1 MLKPNLLAI
10 AVISV
15 LASSAFAASAAG
27 ADSNGTLYT
36 QNSAPAAPNGADN
49 NAQDVP
55 ANVGEANGQEDVKS
69 TRKAGDDATVN
80 LGEITVTGV
89 RAAIEEAIS
98 VKQNSNEIVEAI
110 SAEDIGKLPDNSI
123 AESLARLPGLAAQ
136 RIGGRASTVSLRGF
150 AGDFSGTLLN
160 GREQVSTG
168 DNRAVEFD
176 QYPSEL
182 ISGVVVY
189 KTPAASL
196 IGQGIAGTIDLQT
209 VRPLDFSKRVVNLG
223 ARGEWL
229 SQDSTNAGTDDNGY
243 RVNAA
248 YIDQFFDHT
257 FGVAV
262 AYARLKSPVQDQRW
276 ESWGYTGVNV
286 PAGTPGLPAGGSVTA
301 LGGNKVYADS
311 TEGTRDA
318 LMSTL
323 EWRPN
328 DKFTST
334 LDLYWSKFKQETAYG
349 GFEVGLPW
357 GSNTVLTNPIV
368 DDGRLVAGTWSNLKP
383 VIRDELDHHDDEIKS
398 FGWNNKLRFGDGW
411 QIAGDLSWAKATTDQ
426 SFLEE
431 YAGTVPGTPGSTDTW
446 SFANDQHGIPQF
458 SNLGLNYTDPN
469 IIKLVDSGG
478 WGQDGYLKFPK
489 VSDELKAARVDLS
502 RDMGGPLSKVDVGF
516 NWNEREKTRN
526 SAEYLVNLPGGTKAF
541 ADVPSGCLIAPTNTS
556 YVGVPSVLSW
566 NVDCVYGQSYVLKE
580 NFHQDITNKN
590 WEVDEKVTT
599 SYIKFDV
606 DSDIAGMPLRGNF
619 GAQYVYV
626 DQHSD
631 AFAVANQDAVN
642 GVAPVSDGTKYG
654 DLLPDMNL
662 VLEIPMQN
670 YLRFAAGKEVAR
682 PRLDQMRASTEYNLN
697 TTPGSGVETTTCQNT
712 DTGATTLCRL
722 EGTGGNPRLK
732 PFTANAYDFSWEKY
746 WETRA
751 YVQATLWYKE
761 LQTYVYTQ
769 TIVRDY
775 SGVPNPSDNLVPAS
789 TTGLYSAPA
798 NGKGGYMKGY
808 ELSASMPLDVLWG
821 PLEGFGVQ
829 LSYADTE
836 SSIQPNGPGTSSPFP
851 GLSKYVSQATLYYER
866 YGFSTRISATHRSDF
881 LGEVQ
886 AFGADQEFHN
896 VQAETVADL
905 QVGYAMQGPR
915 FEGLTFLFQVQN
927 VFNEPYREFYVD
939 HSQPRVY
946 TDYGRR
952 YLLGATYKF

>member
-10 AVISV
+10 AVVSV
-15 LASSAFAASAAG
+15 LASSAFAAKAVAA
-27 ADSNGTLYT
+27 DTNGTPYA
-36 QNSAPAAPNGADN
+36 QNSAPASPDGSGD
-49 NAQDVP
+49 AQDVP
-55 ANVGEANGQEDVKS
+55 ANVGQAAGQEENKS
-69 TRKAGDDATVN
+69 TRKAGDEATVN
-80 LGEITVTGV
+80 LGEIQVTGV

-98 VKQNSNEIVEAI
+98 VKQNSNEIVETI

-150 AGDFSGTLLN
+150 SGDFSGTLLN

-189 KTPAASL
+189 KTPEASL

-209 VRPLDFSKRVVNLG
+209 VRPLDFSKRVVNVG

-229 SQDSTNAGTDDNGY
+229 SQDTVNAGTDDNGY

-248 YIDQFFDHT
+248 YIDQYFDHT
-257 FGVAV
+257 LGLAV
-262 AYARLKSPVQDQRW
+262 AYARLKSPVQDQRF
-276 ESWGYTGVNV
+276 ESWGYTTVNV
-286 PAGTPGLPAGGSVTA
+286 PAGTPGLAEGGSVQA
-301 LGGNKVYADS
+301 LGGAKVYPTS

-318 LMSTL
+318 FMGTL

-328 DKFTST
+328 EKFTST
-334 LDLYWSKFKQETAYG
+334 LDLYWSKFKQETTWG

-357 GSNTVLTNPIV
+357 GSNTVLTDPVVQNG
-368 DDGRLVAGTWSNLKP
+368 DLVAGTWSNLKP
-383 VIRDELDHHDDEIKS
+383 VIRHELDHHDDEIKS

-446 SFANDQHGIPQF
+446 SFTNDQHGVPQF

-489 VSDELKAARVDLS
+489 VTDELKAARVDLS
-502 RDMGGPLSKVDVGF
+502 KDLGGPLSKVDVGF

-526 SAEYLVNLPGGTKAF
+526 SAEYQVNLPGGTKSY
-541 ADVPSGCLIAPTNTS
+541 ADVPSGCLTSPTNVS
-556 YVGVPSVLSW
+556 FVSVPGTLGW
-566 NVDCVYGQSYVLKE
+566 DPNCVFGQYVLKE
-580 NFHQDITNKN
+580 NFHQDITNKD
-590 WEVDEKVTT
+590 WKVDEKVTT

-606 DSDIAGMPLRGNF
+606 DTEVGGMPLRGNF
-619 GAQYVYV
+619 GAQYIYV

-670 YLRFAAGKEVAR
+670 YLRVAAGKEVVR
-682 PRLDQMRASTEYNLN
+682 PRLDQMRASTEYHLN
-697 TTPGSGVETTTCQNT
+697 TTPGSAFETTTCQNT
-712 DTGATTLCRL
+712 DTGATILCRL

-761 LQTYVYTQ
+761 LQTYIYTQ
-769 TIVRDY
+769 SLVRDY
-775 SGVPNPSDNLVPAS
+775 GNVPNPSDNLIPAS
-789 TTGLYSAPA
+789 TTGIYSAPA
-798 NGKGGYMKGY
+798 NGTGGYMKGY
-808 ELSASMPLDVLWG
+808 ELSASMPLDVLWA
-821 PLEGFGVQ
+821 PLEGFGFQVA
-829 LSYADTE
+829 YADTT

-851 GLSKYVSQATLYYER
+851 GLSKYVSSATFYYER
-866 YGFSTRISATHRSDF
+866 YGFSGRIAATHRSDF

-896 VQAETVADL
+896 VQAETITDL
-905 QVGYAMQGPR
+905 QFGYAMQGPR

-927 VFNEPYREFYVD
+927 VFNEPYREFYAD
-939 HSQPRVY
+939 RSQVRTY
-946 TDYGRR
+946 IDYGRR
-952 YLLGATYKF
+952 YLLGVTYKF